1 MSGQARRL
9 KTCVCMSDSEIQ
21 VGGSASDSQPSE
33 AVYAASDDVIVGGFE
48 DNANEQ
54 VEKVRFEGFALV
66 IYQYTIVER
75 CKGVRTTH

>member
-33 AVYAASDDVIVGGFE
+33 AVDAASDDVIVGGFE
-48 DNANEQ
+48 DSANQ
-54 VEKVRFEGFALV
+54 KVEKGRVG
-66 IYQYTIVER
+66 
-75 CKGVRTTH
+75 GVHW